1 MSFICE
7 DNITMNPTTDTI
19 IYEQENVFKDIKKP
33 DLDDCYIC
41 LSAITN
47 KPEFSAVFVFKCRH
61 PICYDCLVDVS
72 SKYAEDYIKHKM
84 LCGICRSG
92 TNRYLFNN
100 KKLFFYVNFFLNDK
114 YMTLGVVEMFLPP
127 EESKLLRK
135 CFAGKQFKKI

>member
-7 DNITMNPTTDTI
+7 DNITMTPNTDTTI
-19 IYEQENVFKDIKKP
+19 NEQEDVFKDIKKP

-41 LSAITN
+41 LSAISN
-47 KPEFSAVFVFKCRH
+47 KPESAAVFVFKCRH
-61 PICYDCLVDVS
+61 PICYDCLLDVS

-100 KKLFFYVNFFLNDK
+100 KKLH
-114 YMTLGVVEMFLPP
+114 
-127 EESKLLRK
+127 
-135 CFAGKQFKKI
+135 KISYSQTQSIMIPRNLVTEQNIYSDHIQRLIAYSTIY

>member
-7 DNITMNPTTDTI
+7 DNITMNPNTDTTI
-19 IYEQENVFKDIKKP
+19 NEQEDVFKDIKKP

-41 LSAITN
+41 LSAISN
-47 KPEFSAVFVFKCRH
+47 KPESAAVFVFKCRH
-61 PICYDCLVDVS
+61 PICYDCLLDVS

-100 KKLFFYVNFFLNDK
+100 KKLHKISYSPTQSIMIPKNLVNEQNIYSDHIQRLIA
-114 YMTLGVVEMFLPP
+114 YST
-127 EESKLLRK
+127 
-135 CFAGKQFKKI
+135 IY

>member
-1 MSFICE
+1 MSFICQ
-7 DNITMNPTTDTI
+7 DNITMNPNTDTTI
-19 IYEQENVFKDIKKP
+19 NEQEDVFKDIKKP

-61 PICYDCLVDVS
+61 PICYDCLIDVS

-92 TNRYLFNN
+92 INRYLFNN
-100 KKLFFYVNFFLNDK
+100 KKLH
-114 YMTLGVVEMFLPP
+114 
-127 EESKLLRK
+127 
-135 CFAGKQFKKI
+135 KISYSQTQSIMIPKNLVTEQNIHSDHIQRLIAYSTIY

>member
-1 MSFICE
+1 MSFVCQ

-19 IYEQENVFKDIKKP
+19 IYDQEDVFKDIKKP

-100 KKLFFYVNFFLNDK
+100 KKLH
-114 YMTLGVVEMFLPP
+114 
-127 EESKLLRK
+127 
-135 CFAGKQFKKI
+135 KISYSETQSIMIPKNLVTEQNIYSDHIQRLIAYSTIY

>member
-1 MSFICE
+1 MKFIYE
-7 DNITMNPTTDTI
+7 DNITMNTNTDTKI
-19 IYEQENVFKDIKKP
+19 NEQEDVFKDIKKP

-41 LSAITN
+41 LSAISN

-61 PICYDCLVDVS
+61 PICYDCLLDVS

-100 KKLFFYVNFFLNDK
+100 KKLDK
-114 YMTLGVVEMFLPP
+114 ISYSETQSIMIPKNLVTEQNIYSDHIQRLIAY
-127 EESKLLRK
+127 ST
-135 CFAGKQFKKI
+135 IY

>member
-1 MSFICE
+1 MKFIYE
-7 DNITMNPTTDTI
+7 DNITMKTNTDTKI
-19 IYEQENVFKDIKKP
+19 NEQEDVFKDIKKP

-41 LSAITN
+41 LSAISN

-61 PICYDCLVDVS
+61 PICYDCLLDVS

-100 KKLFFYVNFFLNDK
+100 KKLDK
-114 YMTLGVVEMFLPP
+114 ISYSETQSIMIPKNLVTEQNIYSDHIQRLIAY
-127 EESKLLRK
+127 ST
-135 CFAGKQFKKI
+135 IY